1 MDKWKY
7 IVFIGKWLILA
18 PLIFSMYTAANDHQ
32 WDKAAFCTILL
43 LGIDQ
48 FYLKDKK

>member
-7 IVFIGKWLILA
+7 VVLIGKWLLLA
-18 PLIFSMYTAANDHQ
+18 PLVFSMYTAVNDQQ
-32 WDKAAFCTILL
+32 WDKATFSAILF

-48 FYLKDKK
+48 FYLKDEK